1 MLLQPNFS
9 QCIERKTA
17 LIHVPAA
24 AAATTYISIVKQ
36 TFSVATLQCLD
47 PIEQQQQQQ
56 QKGKV
61 RFYARASHISQHTL
75 FQHLVPP
82 SHTLVLLPLSELL
95 LLCSAPRQILLF
107 PTCRYCI
114 FALNIFEMLLRS
126 VNEINASG

>member
-47 PIEQQQQQQ
+47 PIEQQQRRQQQQQ

-82 SHTLVLLPLSELL
+82 SHALVLLPLFG
-95 LLCSAPRQILLF
+95 AVVVMFRF
-107 PTCRYCI
+107 
-114 FALNIFEMLLRS
+114 
-126 VNEINASG
+126 